1 MQKASAPWTP
11 KTILATLFCDETMI
25 TGVDIAVWTVSA
37 VLAVGIGWSRY
48 EKWKT
53 RDRLVREL
61 AAMEPARREKLLQR
75 LNPKLAIEMREQ
87 LMERFQI
94 MS

>member
-1 MQKASAPWTP
+1 
-11 KTILATLFCDETMI
+11 MI

-37 VLAVGIGWSRY
+37 VLAAGIGWSRY
-48 EKWKT
+48 EKGKT

>member
-1 MQKASAPWTP
+1 
-11 KTILATLFCDETMI
+11 MI